1 MGVEGGGGARDSE
14 TDTNDKLLYSALKP
28 STQNHACSQRQ
39 IHTVH
44 TCQLSQAKTK
54 PYIKTIIITI
64 ITFIYKAPF
73 LTRAHSHSA
82 LQVLRIFT
90 MTTYTSATDALRRK
104 SKRQP
109 VMTRRQKQAETER
122 HKDEAKK

>member
-1 MGVEGGGGARDSE
+1 MPFSL
-14 TDTNDKLLYSALKP
+14 TSA
-28 STQNHACSQRQ
+28 
-39 IHTVH
+39 
-44 TCQLSQAKTK
+44 
-54 PYIKTIIITI
+54 
-64 ITFIYKAPF
+64 
-73 LTRAHSHSA
+73 HSA

-109 VMTRRQKQAETER
+109 VMTQRQKQAETER